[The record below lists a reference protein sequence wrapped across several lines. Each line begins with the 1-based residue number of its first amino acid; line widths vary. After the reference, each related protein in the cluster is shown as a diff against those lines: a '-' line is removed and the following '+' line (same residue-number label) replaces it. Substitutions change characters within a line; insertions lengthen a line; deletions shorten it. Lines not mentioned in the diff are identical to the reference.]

1 MRIFVLSD
9 NVLYL
14 HEILSEE
21 IGNMLYK
28 LKISMKKNVLLAL
41 ALVGV
46 MLSAQA
52 HDQRGGGCCQA
63 KKEVI
68 KPRKGDVAVEC
79 ALSLKGSDPL
89 FSLQSNDLS
98 NGTLG
103 TIKGRYFLNDGL
115 ALRGGLGLAFS
126 SIERGVQTNK
136 MSALAVDAGVEK
148 HFKGTKRLSPYIG
161 AELNFAHVGTSVK
174 QGDTSRETADA
185 QLYGITGLIGADYYI
200 VPKVYVGVEGGLGF
214 RHSTDSPEATT
225 LGTSMRGGL
234 RFGFVF

>member
-1 MRIFVLSD
+1 M
-9 NVLYL
+9 
-14 HEILSEE
+14 
-21 IGNMLYK
+21 
-28 LKISMKKNVLLAL
+28 SMKKNVLLAL
-41 ALVGV
+41 ALVGT

-52 HDQRGGGCCQA
+52 HDQRGGGCCLA

-68 KPRKGDVAVEC
+68 KPRKADVAVEC

-115 ALRGGLGLAFS
+115 ALRGGLGLAFAS
-126 SIERGVQTNK
+126 VEQDVQTNK
-136 MSALAVDAGVEK
+136 MSALAVDAGIEK

-161 AELNFAHVGTSVK
+161 AELNFAHVGKSVK
-174 QGDTSRETADA
+174 LGDTSRKTADA
-185 QLYGITGLIGADYYI
+185 QMYGFTGLIGADYYI
-200 VPKVYVGVEGGLGF
+200 APKVYVGVEGGLGF
-214 RHSTDSPEATT
+214 RYSTDSPEATT
-225 LGTSMRGGL
+225 LGMSMRGGL